1 MNLINFLRKQQDSL
15 QKSKNLSKEILQTML
30 AIDKHWVYTDVGKNI
45 VMLSQEIDKVLLNI
59 EREIQVQTG
68 PHIFNTIEINN
79 EK

>member
-1 MNLINFLRKQQDSL
+1 MNLINFLRKQKDSL
-15 QKSKNLSKEILQTML
+15 QRSKNLSKEILQTML
-30 AIDKHWVYTDVGKNI
+30 AIDEHWVYTDVGKNI
-45 VMLSQEIDKVLLNI
+45 VMLSKEIDEALSNI